1 MLLPSGRERPGA
13 FSKLATMK
21 PRHFVP
27 EKLDLAAF
35 VHDGA
40 SLDGEWPA
48 TSLERLADAAAPEA
62 PADGWPALTWALR
75 GEMRHPRGGIAQA
88 WLHVTASAHV
98 ALTCQRCLKPVEE
111 RIDVDRWIR
120 FVDTEAE
127 AAALDADS
135 DDDVLAMPRHLDA
148 RELIEDEL
156 LLALP
161 LVPRHEACPEPL
173 PHAAGEEGV
182 EPEEARPNPF
192 AALAALK
199 KTGGNA

>member
-1 MLLPSGRERPGA
+1 
-13 FSKLATMK
+13 MK
-21 PRHFVP
+21 SRVFVP

-35 VHDGA
+35 IQDGA
-40 SLDGEWPA
+40 SLQGEWLA
-48 TSLERLADAAAPEA
+48 ASLERLADAAAPDA
-62 PADGWPALTWALR
+62 PAQGWPALRWSLQGETRQPKGGKAQSWLR
-75 GEMRHPRGGIAQA
+75 
-88 WLHVTASAHV
+88 VTAEAQV

-111 RIDVDRWIR
+111 RIDVDCWLR

-161 LVPRHEACPEPL
+161 LVPRHEVCPEPL
-173 PHAAGEEGV
+173 PQPDDDEPAAE
-182 EPEEARPNPF
+182 EEAERPNPF

-199 KTGGNA
+199 RGGSA

>member
-1 MLLPSGRERPGA
+1 
-13 FSKLATMK
+13 MK
-21 PRHFVP
+21 PRAFVP

-35 VHDGA
+35 ARDGA
-40 SLDGEWPA
+40 SLRGEWPA
-48 TSLERLADAAAPEA
+48 ASLERLADAAAPEA
-62 PADGWPALTWALR
+62 PADGWPALSWSLQGEVRQPKGGAAQTWLR
-75 GEMRHPRGGIAQA
+75 LACQA
-88 WLHVTASAHV
+88 RV
-98 ALTCQRCLKPVEE
+98 ALTCQRCLQPVWESL
-111 RIDVDRWIR
+111 DVDRWIR

-135 DDDVLAMPRHLDA
+135 DDDVLALPRHLDA

-173 PHAAGEEGV
+173 THIDADEPAAE
-182 EPEEARPNPF
+182 EEAERPNPF

-199 KTGGNA
+199 RGGSA

>member
-1 MLLPSGRERPGA
+1 
-13 FSKLATMK
+13 MK
-21 PRHFVP
+21 PRAFVP

-35 VHDGA
+35 IHDGA
-40 SLDGEWPA
+40 SLEGEWDA
-48 TSLERLADAAAPEA
+48 ASLARLAESGAPDA
-62 PADGWPALTWALR
+62 PAQGWPALRWHLQGQTRQAK
-75 GEMRHPRGGIAQA
+75 GGKAQHWLQVTAQA
-88 WLHVTASAHV
+88 RVE
-98 ALTCQRCLKPVEE
+98 LTCQCCLKPVAEHV
-111 RIDVDRWIR
+111 DVDRWIR

-127 AAALDADS
+127 AAALDAES

-173 PHAAGEEGV
+173 AHVDDELAVEEEG
-182 EPEEARPNPF
+182 ERPNPF

-199 KTGGNA
+199 RGGSA